1 MAKNSHFGTPKG
13 CTVTADLINLG
24 PLLKNRQPRIFK
36 IPKILKKFRVF
47 GKLGNRGFYERG
59 RPKNGP
65 QALIRPG
72 GHFWAGPAQK
82 TRDFGARDSR
92 PKMTWPFF
100 QKRGARGRAGGLVP
114 KDFGAPQVKK
124 RALGAE

>member
-1 MAKNSHFGTPKG
+1 MAKNSHFGAPKG

-36 IPKILKKFRVF
+36 IPKILKKFWVF

-72 GHFWAGPAQK
+72 GHFWAGPAHK
-82 TRDFGARDSR
+82 TPDFGARAGR
-92 PKMTWPFF
+92 PKMTT
-100 QKRGARGRAGGLVP
+100 RGLVRP
-114 KDFGAPQVKK
+114 PDPGR
-124 RALGAE
+124 RAF